1 VSDLRSERIV
11 VLLLL
16 LVTYAVYWQAIGHP
30 FVEFDDGQ
38 YVFENERVQ
47 AGLTRDG
54 VAWAFTTTFVANW
67 HPLTWLSHML
77 DCQLYGL
84 NPGGHHLTSILFH
97 IANTALLFLV
107 LKRTTGAQWRSLF
120 VAALFAIHPL
130 HVESVV
136 WVSERKDVL
145 SGFFWMLTL
154 WAYVRYAERPSSLGS
169 YLLVLLCLGLGLMA
183 KPMLVTLPFVLLLL
197 DFWPLGRF
205 RDGRSERLIDWSR
218 ARRLILEKLPLFVM
232 AGVSSVATLLIQR
245 ASGATTDLEVL
256 PFDLQIGN
264 SLLAYMGYIGKT
276 IWPVG
281 LGVFYPHPREA
292 VSPLMVMVAAVFL
305 ITVCVLVIRTARTH
319 PYLAV
324 GWLWYMGTLVPVI
337 GLVQVGG
344 QSMADR
350 YTYLPLI
357 GLFIIAA
364 WGLPELVERFSH
376 RRVLLSAVAT
386 PLLVVFAVL
395 AWFQVTR
402 WKDSVSLFEHTVRVT
417 SDNYRIHYNLG
428 VVLERRGELDDA
440 IMHYSEAIRIR
451 PHYVSANFNLGNA
464 LAKQGKLDHAF
475 ARLSEAVRL
484 KPDLR
489 EARLN
494 LGATLARQGKL
505 DEAIAQYAEILQLHP
520 DFSEARVNLGASL
533 AVQGRREEA
542 IAHFSEVLRVEP
554 DHPRARLLLQAT
566 RSQQASPGG

>member
-1 VSDLRSERIV
+1 
-11 VLLLL
+11 
-16 LVTYAVYWQAIGHP
+16 
-30 FVEFDDGQ
+30 
-38 YVFENERVQ
+38 
-47 AGLTRDG
+47 
-54 VAWAFTTTFVANW
+54 
-67 HPLTWLSHML
+67 M
-77 DCQLYGL
+77 
-84 NPGGHHLTSILFH
+84 
-97 IANTALLFLV
+97 
-107 LKRTTGAQWRSLF
+107 TGALWRSLF
-120 VAALFAIHPL
+120 VAALFALHPL

-154 WAYVRYAERPSSLGS
+154 WAYVRYAERPSSVRS

-205 RDGRSERLIDWSR
+205 RDGGSERLIDWPR

-232 AGVSSVATLLIQR
+232 AGVSSVVTLMAQR
-245 ASGATTDLEVL
+245 ASGAMTDLEMI
-256 PFDLQIGN
+256 PFDLQIEN
-264 SLLAYMGYIGKT
+264 SLLAYVGYIGKT

-281 LGVFYPHPREA
+281 LGVFYPYLGGA
-292 VSPLMVMVAAVFL
+292 VSPLMVVVAAVFL
-305 ITVCVLVIRTARTH
+305 IMICVFVIRAARTR

-364 WGLPELVERFSH
+364 WGLPELVGRFSH
-376 RRVLLSAVAT
+376 RRVLLPAVAT
-386 PLLVVFAVL
+386 SLLAVFAVL

-402 WKDSVSLFEHTVRVT
+402 WKDSVSLFEHTLCVT

-440 IMHYSEAIRIR
+440 TMHYSEAIRIR
-451 PHYVSANFNLGNA
+451 PRYVSANFNLGNA
-464 LAKQGKLDHAF
+464 LAKQGKLDQAL

-494 LGATLARQGKL
+494 LGATLAMQGKL
-505 DEAIAQYAEILQLHP
+505 DEAIAHYAEILQLHP

-554 DHPRARLLLQAT
+554 DHPRARLLLQVT

>member
-1 VSDLRSERIV
+1 
-11 VLLLL
+11 
-16 LVTYAVYWQAIGHP
+16 
-30 FVEFDDGQ
+30 
-38 YVFENERVQ
+38 
-47 AGLTRDG
+47 
-54 VAWAFTTTFVANW
+54 
-67 HPLTWLSHML
+67 ML

-107 LKRTTGAQWRSLF
+107 LKRMTGALWRSLF
-120 VAALFAIHPL
+120 VASLFALHPL

-205 RDGRSERLIDWSR
+205 RDGGSERPIDWPR

-232 AGVSSVATLLIQR
+232 AAVSSVVTLLVQR
-245 ASGATTDLEVL
+245 ASGAMTDLEML
-256 PFDLQIGN
+256 PFDLQIGS
-264 SLLAYMGYIGKT
+264 SLLAYVGYIGKT

-281 LGVFYPHPREA
+281 LGVFYPHPGEA
-292 VSPLMVMVAAVFL
+292 VSPLMVVIAAVFL
-305 ITVCVLVIRTARTH
+305 ITICVLVIRAARTR
-319 PYLAV
+319 PYLSV
-324 GWLWYMGTLVPVI
+324 GWLWYMGTLLPVI

-364 WGLPELVERFSH
+364 WGLPELVERFSR
-376 RRVLLSAVAT
+376 RRVLLPAVAT
-386 PLLVVFAVL
+386 SLLVVLAVL
-395 AWFQVTR
+395 ACFQVTR
-402 WKDSVSLFEHTVRVT
+402 WKDSVSLFEHTLRVT
-417 SDNYRIHYNLG
+417 SDNDRIHYNLG

-464 LAKQGKLDHAF
+464 LAKQGKLDHAL

-484 KPDLR
+484 KPHLR

-542 IAHFSEVLRVEP
+542 IAHLSEVLRVEP
-554 DHPRARLLLQAT
+554 DHPRARLLLQVT
-566 RSQQASPGG
+566 RSQQDSPGG